1 VSVIFALEH
10 QGRDAEEIAYSE
22 GVMLQRYKLRLGDGT
37 ILGVDHQGLH
47 TWALD
52 GKAMVQ
58 AAESHQWY
66 PLREFLAAEY
76 VEARRAAR
84 QRASSRDALPTV
96 PPRPLP
102 LVYPTPRRDKARP
115 QSALEPSEFPPFS
128 AESSETPVLAEVQPI
143 PSEPPVVPVQVEPP
157 VVHALAED
165 PAQEPVLTAEPL
177 PLEVPAEEV
186 ADAGIL
192 AEELAPFDGSIEQA
206 WIPDDDP
213 TLALPAD
220 DRDEVSA
227 SDAPF
232 STEVEPVFTDALRSV
247 QALVDEPAV
256 PSHDADAQLSMLL
269 EEDFPPIVPESAAL
283 EVQAAGPR
291 PSLPLDDDLAIGPP
305 GAPEDE
311 KEASRP
317 GGDPPI
323 IPLKPLENEA
333 PSAPGVATYEEGVE
347 IEEDPRRGEFA
358 GALGRWLTRGI
369 SAYDA
374 LLTGWIDRLAGRRG
388 SIPPESQAPHAP
400 DLGGNI
406 LLAPS
411 PLVGAPPRSIED
423 DLLPPEPLKPPPP
436 IRDLPVLRLAD
447 VPEPQDK
454 GDVYGRQARLDAVWR
469 WGTRILATGA
479 LLGSGIFAALNWES
493 WAPKAGNLG
502 RAAFMSI
509 ERIKESRDR
518 TERQRQALQE
528 AAELMPHLAPETL
541 RLVIAANPTGN
552 FDPPEIFRL
561 ASDAADRGA
570 LTLSSSDL
578 QDLKELRGELL
589 QGLRPSERERV
600 REYDAAR
607 ARRLVFPFE
616 GRDVL
621 ELFGRGA
628 YALPEERRE
637 RLQELYA
644 KAVAAGL
651 AASPE
656 AAPGSTT
663 AP

>member
-1 VSVIFALEH
+1 
-10 QGRDAEEIAYSE
+10 
-22 GVMLQRYKLRLGDGT
+22 MLQRYKLRLGDGT

-84 QRASSRDALPTV
+84 QRASGRDALPTG

-115 QSALEPSEFPPFS
+115 QAAPEPSEFPPFS
-128 AESSETPVLAEVQPI
+128 AEASETPVVAEVQP
-143 PSEPPVVPVQVEPP
+143 PHSEPPVVQTVVEQPGGQAVVEQP
-157 VVHALAED
+157 VVQALAEE
-165 PAQEPVLTAEPL
+165 PANDLVLTAEPL
-177 PLEVPAEEV
+177 LEPVPAEDGV
-186 ADAGIL
+186 DAGIL
-192 AEELAPFDGSIEQA
+192 AEELAPFVGSIEQN

-213 TLALPAD
+213 TLQPPVD
-220 DRDEVSA
+220 DRDEATA

-232 STEVEPVFTDALRSV
+232 SAEVEPIFTDALRGV
-247 QALVDEPAV
+247 QALVDEPPVAHED
-256 PSHDADAQLSMLL
+256 SDAQLSMLL
-269 EEDFPPIVPESAAL
+269 EEDFPSIAPESPAL
-283 EVQAAGPR
+283 EAPAAGPR

-305 GAPEDE
+305 
-311 KEASRP
+311 EAAGSENEAARP
-317 GGDPPI
+317 GGEQPI
-323 IPLKPLENEA
+323 ISLKPLDDEA
-333 PSAPGVATYEEGVE
+333 PSASELDTYEEGRVE
-347 IEEDPRRGEFA
+347 IEEGRARARPRRSGFA
-358 GALGRWLTRGI
+358 AALGQWLARGL

-388 SIPPESQAPHAP
+388 SIPPGSPAPHSA

-406 LLAPS
+406 LGLS
-411 PLVGAPPRSIED
+411 SLVGPPSRPIEE
-423 DLLPPEPLKPPPP
+423 DLLPHEPLTPPPP
-436 IRDLPVLRLAD
+436 IRDLPILGLAD
-447 VPEPQDK
+447 VPEPQEK
-454 GDVYGRQARLDAVWR
+454 GDIYGGQVRLDAVWR
-469 WGTRILATGA
+469 WGKRILATSA
-479 LLGSGIFAALNWES
+479 LLGSVIFAALNWEA
-493 WAPKAGNLG
+493 WAPRAGELG

-509 ERIKESRDR
+509 ERIKESRDQK
-518 TERQRQALQE
+518 ERQQQALQE
-528 AAELMPHLAPETL
+528 ATEQLPHLAPEAL
-541 RLVIAANPTGN
+541 RLLIAANPTGSL
-552 FDPPEIFRL
+552 DPPEIFRL

-570 LTLSSSDL
+570 WTLSSSDL
-578 QDLKELRGELL
+578 QELKELRGELL
-589 QGLRPSERERV
+589 EALRPSERERV

-628 YALPEERRE
+628 YTLSEERRE
-637 RLQELYA
+637 RLRELYT

-651 AASPE
+651 AASSE
-656 AAPGSTT
+656 ATSGSTAT
-663 AP
+663 R